1 MSYFS
6 DIYDNLTPSQQNFL
20 DLVINRATELR
31 NSNIGASELL
41 CEFSQNVKT
50 GGDWDAKNRTGNK
63 ALTESKISNE
73 YLGNFVYGI
82 KINFA

>member
-41 CEFSQNVKT
+41 REFSQNVKT
-50 GGDWDAKNRTGNK
+50 GGDWDAKNRTGDK

-82 KINFA
+82 KINFT